1 MEERCTS
8 LETSSP
14 LECEVVKCCI
24 SGVTSA
30 SDTIYDYLQRD
41 KQLAPTGT
49 SENYQSNRVGH
60 HR

>member
-41 KQLAPTGT
+41 KQLYLLVLLKTISLTG
-49 SENYQSNRVGH
+49 
-60 HR
+60 